1 MLLQNG
7 ESVPP
12 QMARRL
18 QSRGDRSRTPKTDVT
33 STFSQTTEPRR
44 GHARLKLALS
54 VVIFVAALGL
64 LYSQVRDIN
73 VTKFAEALQSQSPWR
88 IALAGGIVVCG
99 YVTLTFYDVFALR
112 TIGRSK
118 IPYAAAALA
127 SFASFTIGHSVGAA
141 VVTGGLIRL
150 RVYGVFG
157 LTLADITKIAVVTSM
172 TFWLGNALLL
182 GGAVIY
188 APDAAGALDQLP
200 SWVNRLIGIAGPISI
215 LGYLA
220 WLAPRPRAIGRSG
233 WRLVLPDPKRT
244 VLQAAIGA
252 TDLILI
258 ATAMY
263 VCLPSVPEVEYSTV
277 LVIFLAA
284 AFFGTVSH
292 APGGLGVIEAT
303 MLLGLTQFAKE
314 DLLASLLTFRLI
326 YFIVPTLLASC
337 ALGVREL
344 QLLARRKARKAGVS
358 AAEQ

>member
-1 MLLQNG
+1 
-7 ESVPP
+7 
-12 QMARRL
+12 MARRL
-18 QSRGDRSRTPKTDVT
+18 QSRGDSGRTPKTDVT
-33 STFSQTTEPRR
+33 STFAQATEPQTTEPRR
-44 GHARLKLALS
+44 GRARLKLALS
-54 VVIFVAALGL
+54 LVIFAAALAL
-64 LYSQVRDIN
+64 LYSQVRDID
-73 VTKFAEALQSQSPWR
+73 VAKFTEALRAQSPWR

-99 YVTLTFYDVFALR
+99 YITLTFYDVFALR
-112 TIGRSK
+112 TIGRPK

-157 LTLADITKIAVVTSM
+157 LTLGDIAKIAVVTSM

-188 APDAAGALDQLP
+188 APDAAGALDHLP
-200 SWVNRLIGIAGPISI
+200 FWVNRLIGIGGPISI
-215 LGYLA
+215 LFYLA
-220 WLAPRPRAIGRSG
+220 WLSPRPRTIGRSG
-233 WRLVLPDPKRT
+233 WHLVLPDPKRT
-244 VLQAAIGA
+244 LLQAAIGA
-252 TDLILI
+252 TDLVLI

-263 VCLPSVPEVEYSTV
+263 VCLPSIPPVEYSTV

-284 AFFGTVSH
+284 AFFGIVSH

-344 QLLARRKARKAGVS
+344 QLLARRNARKKRES
-358 AAEQ
+358 ASAP